1 MSSKPSNPKDAIG
14 CDKLPVHLWPNTATA
29 MGAIGLLN
37 GALKYGRTNWRVAGV
52 RSSIYYDACRR
63 HLDAWF
69 DGEEVDPDDQ
79 VPHLAAALACLAI
92 IVDAQAAGKLADDR
106 AFPSGLRGLVTEL
119 TPHVARLKEHHAGR
133 EPRHYT
139 LADAQDVADEAELAR
154 IEVATDAAANAL
166 NQSMDEACA
175 GTSAWLRSEA
185 QSMID
190 AAEGKW
196 APHDGGECPV
206 PVGTMIEI
214 ICRNGD
220 EGLTRAQPHGW
231 NHLQLESD
239 IVAYRRAL

>member
-92 IVDAQAAGKLADDR
+92 IVDAQAAGKLVDDR
-106 AFPSGLRGLVTEL
+106 AFPSGLRSLVTEL

-139 LADAQDVADEAELAR
+139 LADAQDVTDEAALAN
-154 IEVATDAAANAL
+154 IKQSSEQAVQAMHDA
-166 NQSMDEACA
+166 MTEAE
-175 GTSAWLRSEA
+175 RRNKA
-185 QSMID
+185 QAMLD

-196 APHDGGECPV
+196 AHHDGGACPIHASAEV
-206 PVGTMIEI
+206 EI
-214 ICRNGD
+214 IRSGGVRSVGVARKFTWRDDNYM
-220 EGLTRAQPHGW
+220 PHQS
-231 NHLQLESD
+231 HMR
-239 IVAYRRAL
+239 IVSYRLVS